1 MKEIIINNK
10 KEEKKVIEEEFD
22 EEYGIYPII
31 QNYMEFPVII
41 LCKKVILNWLKKII
55 QIL

>member
-22 EEYGIYPII
+22 EEYGIYPIT
-31 QNYMEFPVII
+31 QNCMEFPVII
-41 LCKKVILNWLKKII
+41 L
-55 QIL
+55 